1 MWFAHELLQPQVPA
15 FNMIVCSE
23 PIAIVAVPLLES
35 ELAIDPGSV
44 KVCDKVINA
53 VQIPGFLLNCLP
65 CFQTKLGKTKHVAG
79 VFCTKLLRIP
89 SSDLY
94 SSWSPMQSLDLLPN

>member
-94 SSWSPMQSLDLLPN
+94 SSWSPKAWTFRLIS